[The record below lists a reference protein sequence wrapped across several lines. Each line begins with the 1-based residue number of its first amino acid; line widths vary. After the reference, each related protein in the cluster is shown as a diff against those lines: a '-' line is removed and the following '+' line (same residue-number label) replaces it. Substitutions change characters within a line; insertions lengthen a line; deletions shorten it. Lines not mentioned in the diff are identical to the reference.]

1 MLVFGGGYDSA
12 EEGTSYQTSDSS
24 GNWIYM
30 VDALYGT
37 VLWSAG
43 PTGVTPS
50 SNQPNL
56 ALSRMD
62 HAIPSDVAVLDIDGD
77 GYADRMYVGDMAGQ
91 LWRFDISNGSIAN
104 SLVAGGVIASLGTR
118 DDSPHT
124 AAATRRFYNPP
135 DVAAVTKRGLSPF
148 FNIAIGSGYRG
159 HPLNG
164 ALPHP
169 TPDNTIQDRFYAIR
183 DYHPFD
189 KLAQA
194 DYNALTVSHDSDLI
208 DITILTNGVP
218 PPIPAGAV
226 GWKLTLNQPGSS
238 WVGEKVLAASSTF
251 NDQILFTTY
260 TPNASASSNPCTPG
274 AGNNRLYAVSV
285 FDGRPVDNL
294 ANQSNATIADRWTTL
309 AQGGIA
315 PGVTFLFPAPQ
326 TAVNGSPPPPTTPTD
341 QRPVV
346 CLSGAEV
353 LGVCK
358 NFNSRLKTVWSE
370 QDAN

>member
-1 MLVFGGGYDSA
+1 
-12 EEGTSYQTSDSS
+12 
-24 GNWIYM
+24 M

-43 PTGVTPS
+43 PTGVTPA
-50 SNQPNL
+50 SNQPKL
-56 ALSRMD
+56 ALSRME

-91 LWRFDISNGSIAN
+91 LWRFDISNGSNAN
-104 SLVAGGVIASLGTR
+104 NLVAGGVIASLGTH
-118 DDSPHT
+118 DDATHT
-124 AAATRRFYNPP
+124 VAATRRFYNPP
-135 DVAAVTKRGLSPF
+135 DVAAVTKRGIPPF

-164 ALPHP
+164 TNC
-169 TPDNTIQDRFYAIR
+169 TPNCATTTIQDRFYAIR

-189 KLAQA
+189 KLTQAQ
-194 DYNALTVSHDSDLI
+194 YNALTVTHDSDANLI
-208 DITILTNGVP
+208 DITSSVTP
-218 PPIPAGAV
+218 TIPTGAL
-226 GWKLTLNQPGSS
+226 GWKLTLNQPGNS
-238 WVGEKVLAASSTF
+238 WVGEKVLATSSTF
-251 NDQILFTTY
+251 NDQVLFTTY

-274 AGNNRLYAVSV
+274 AGNNRIYAVSV
-285 FDGRPVDNL
+285 FDGSPVANL
-294 ANQSNATIADRWTTL
+294 SNQNNMSITDRWTTL

-326 TAVNGSPPPPTTPTD
+326 AGVNGSPPPLN
-341 QRPVV
+341 QEPVT

-353 LGVCK
+353 LGVCH